1 MDFLRYYFL
10 EDTSVCDRLIDF
22 FNDSGETKPGVC
34 GGYDAKNTPVV
45 DTNVKDSIDLE
56 LYAYEE
62 DWQSQRNQSMPQV
75 VIDYLDELQKVCE
88 LYIQQFPFVDN
99 YGPWGLIEP
108 FNLQYY
114 KPGGGFKT
122 FHTERLS
129 STSRYIQTR
138 HLVWMTYLNDV
149 TDQGETEFYHQGYK
163 VNPEKGKTVIWPPD
177 WTYTHRGIPSPT
189 QEKYIIT
196 GWYNFWTPEE

>member
-10 EDTSVCDRLIDF
+10 EDISVCDRLIEF
-22 FNDSGETKPGVC
+22 FKSSNDTTPGYC
-34 GGYDAKNTPVV
+34 GGHDAKNTPMI
-45 DTNVKDSIDLE
+45 NRKIKDSTDLE

-62 DWQSQRNQSMPQV
+62 DWQSQRNQNMPQV

-88 LYIQQFPFVDN
+88 LYIKEFPFADN
-99 YGPWGLIEP
+99 YGPWSLIEP

-114 KPGGGFKT
+114 KPGGGFKI

-138 HLVWMTYLNDV
+138 HLVWMTYLNDI

-163 VNPEKGKTVIWPPD
+163 LNPEKGKTVIWPAD

-196 GWYNFWTPEE
+196 GWYNFWNPEE